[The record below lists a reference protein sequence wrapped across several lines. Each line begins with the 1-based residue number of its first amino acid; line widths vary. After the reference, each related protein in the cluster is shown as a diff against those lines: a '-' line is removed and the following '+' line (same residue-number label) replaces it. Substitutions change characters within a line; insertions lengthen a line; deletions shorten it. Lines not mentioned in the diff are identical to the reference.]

1 MRLID
6 DNGEINF
13 WATDAGKT
21 RRPIPLHQ
29 PITSISGCSDDL
41 LPPSPPAEKAAARK
55 DQAGEAST
63 GDGTRNSGGGCTNY
77 LRGGS

>member
-1 MRLID
+1 MTVSSPNVIEIKLDRLID

-63 GDGTRNSGGGCTNY
+63 LS
-77 LRGGS
+77 LIHI